1 MKCPDEVNVQRQN
14 VGQQWPRDG
23 GKGEGSDRKAGRV
36 SVSCDE
42 NVLKLTVMTAA
53 NVLKYILKNY

>member
-1 MKCPDEVNVQRQN
+1 M
-14 VGQQWPRDG
+14 GQQLPRAG

-36 SVSCDE
+36 SVSRDE

-53 NVLKYILKNY
+53 HVLKYILKNY